1 MHLLPNDVKK
11 IQTDKKKTKQNKP
24 RQKKNKTKQTKTK
37 KKEQSKNQGHV
48 YKVKVSTTVFKVLV
62 FKTHALF
69 RDIF

>member
-1 MHLLPNDVKK
+1 MHLLQNDVKK
-11 IQTDKKKTKQNKP
+11 IQTDKKTKQNKTNQDKKKKQNKP
-24 RQKKNKTKQTKTK
+24 RQ

-69 RDIF
+69 HDIF

>member
-1 MHLLPNDVKK
+1 MHLLQNDVKK
-11 IQTDKKKTKQNKP
+11 IQTDKQKSKQNKP
-24 RQKKNKTKQTKTK
+24 RQKKNKTKQTKK

-69 RDIF
+69 HDIF